1 MDREESRKWQGYV
14 GDVSCC
20 TCQSCY
26 ICEDWDREACVGQV
40 EAMEAEELEECRRA
54 CWDVCRQ
61 LSCAER

>member
-1 MDREESRKWQGYV
+1 MLGTFLAV
-14 GDVSCC
+14 

-26 ICEDWDREACVGQV
+26 ICEDWDREASVGLV